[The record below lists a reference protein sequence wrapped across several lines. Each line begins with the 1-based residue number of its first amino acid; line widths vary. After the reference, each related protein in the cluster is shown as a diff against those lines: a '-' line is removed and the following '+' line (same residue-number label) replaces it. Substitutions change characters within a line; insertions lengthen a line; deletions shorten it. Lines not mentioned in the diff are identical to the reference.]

1 MENNISNIILEER
14 IKNSLFTKAP
24 EGFTDKL
31 FKEIRLSE
39 EFAREDKKTAKTL
52 KYLLGV
58 AALFIISFGT
68 ILFSA
73 IIGKYESVR
82 TEEENIIA
90 GLPEYINKVFSGILE
105 IFGFTISNL
114 GIIYLLIILIIIL
127 GFTFSDKYIVKKS
140 L

>member
-1 MENNISNIILEER
+1 MENDISNIILEER
-14 IKNSLFTKAP
+14 IKNSLFKKAP
-24 EGFTDKL
+24 DGFTDKL

-39 EFAREDKKTAKTL
+39 EFAREDKKTTKTL

-58 AALFIISFGT
+58 LGLFIISFGT

-73 IIGKYESVR
+73 IIGKYEAVR
-82 TEEENIIA
+82 TEEENIIT
-90 GLPEYINKVFSGILE
+90 GLPDYINKAFSGILE
-105 IFGFTISNL
+105 IFGFSISNL

-127 GFTFSDKYIVKKS
+127 GFTFSDKFIVKKS

>member
-1 MENNISNIILEER
+1 MENDISNIILEER
-14 IKNSLFTKAP
+14 IKNALSQKAP
-24 EGFTDKL
+24 EGFTDKI

-39 EFAREDKKTAKTL
+39 DFAREDKRTTKTL

-58 AALFIISFGT
+58 LALFIISFGT

-73 IIGKYESVR
+73 IIGKYEAVR
-82 TEEENIIA
+82 TTEENIIT
-90 GLPEYINKVFSGILE
+90 GLPQYVDQTLSVILE
-105 IFGFTISNL
+105 IFGFSISNL
-114 GIIYLLIILIIIL
+114 GIIYFLVILIIIF